1 MAGRETD
8 TWVHPAACDRRHEEL
23 NGKLADL
30 AQMLARLDARLYRDN
45 GHRSIQSILR
55 DHDRVIRIICWATS
69 IVCGAILVGGV
80 GMAWA
85 VMRLLVN
92 AGGM

>member
-1 MAGRETD
+1 MPGRDADE
-8 TWVHPAACDRRHEEL
+8 WVHPAACDRRHEEL

-55 DHDRVIRIICWATS
+55 DHDRVIRVICWAS
-69 IVCGAILVGGV
+69 GIVGGAMLVGGV

-85 VMRLLVN
+85 MVRLVIRLGV
-92 AGGM
+92 